1 MRYGGCKVVRTVD
14 GPLAT
19 DAEVEELVAAFEDCS
34 LPYTRW
40 THRAHLAVAL
50 VYLTRYRYEL
60 ALDRVRLHINLYN
73 RTRGK
78 PHGYHETVTVLHMW
92 RVAKYLAEQVEPP
105 TLVAALDALTELCGK
120 GWTVRHYSPE
130 RLASPEARAGW
141 VEPDREPLD
150 C

>member
-1 MRYGGCKVVRTVD
+1 MRYGGCRVPRKADV
-14 GPLAT
+14 PLTT
-19 DAEVEELVAAFEDCS
+19 DADIEELVAAFEECS
-34 LPYTRW
+34 LPYSQW

-50 VYLTRYRYEL
+50 VYLTRYRYDL
-60 ALDRVRLHINLYN
+60 ALDRVRTHINLYN

-78 PHGYHETVTVLHMW
+78 PDGYHETITVLHMW

-105 TLVAALDALTELCGK
+105 PLVAALDALTELCGK
-120 GWTVRHYSPE
+120 GWTARYYSPE

-150 C
+150 